1 MASCGQYGGASASP
15 EAFLVDSHG
24 IPGPEAVGGAS
35 VCGQRK
41 RCRPLRRRGM
51 PWWSRLTTRRLPRPV
66 ILRVRCFLH
75 RKTKGCSLAA
85 VHAAS
90 LTCDFSTPAMRRHA
104 AVSAPEL
111 VSTLNPSW
119 RSFLTRQGPTTVVA
133 AIEDIFTRPFETFS
147 T

>member
-1 MASCGQYGGASASP
+1 MASCGQYGGAPASP
-15 EAFLVDSHG
+15 EALLVDSHG
-24 IPGPEAVGGAS
+24 VPGPEAVGGVRLWAAQEVPS
-35 VCGQRK
+35 
-41 RCRPLRRRGM
+41 LRRRGM
-51 PWWSRLTTRRLPRPV
+51 PWWSCLTTRRLPRPV
-66 ILRVRCFLH
+66 ILRVRCLLH

-133 AIEDIFTRPFETFS
+133 AIEHIFTRPFETFS